1 MGHAKT
7 GNALPGHLDNTVSFF
22 NMNNYGIVK
31 YFVLQSQGENVK
43 VELNVRCGLKH
54 TNKYVRAQQKI

>member
-22 NMNNYGIVK
+22 NRNNYGIVK
-31 YFVLQSQGENVK
+31 CFVLQSQGENAT

-54 TNKYVRAQQKI
+54 TNKCVRAQQKI